1 MESEHVKVA
10 SIAGW
15 ILAVGV
21 LGYISG
27 ITSLA
32 GLTVLAA
39 VAVIPPVVVMKL
51 WRVPS
56 QSMSE
61 SIQNALR

>member
-1 MESEHVKVA
+1 METEHAKVA
-10 SIAGW
+10 SMVAW

-21 LGYISG
+21 LGYTLG

-32 GLTVLAA
+32 GLTVLTA

-51 WRVPS
+51 WRGPS
-56 QSMSE
+56 QSISE
-61 SIQNALR
+61 SIQDALR